1 MEIDDNIFQA
11 IQACWTGKASP
22 EQIEL
27 VRDWLDTSPKNQ
39 DLFERLSKTHYQLA
53 HAQIWKRINS
63 LQGKEKLNFRFL
75 LSKATMS
82 RCASSKQMKETDRS
96 QKRNLRWNTMR
107 RAAAA
112 AAEMR
117 EAYSF
122 CRCRQYLTKTVR
134 FALKKFRPVIDI
146 P

>member
-63 LQGKEKLNFRFL
+63 LQGKEKLNFR
-75 LSKATMS
+75 
-82 RCASSKQMKETDRS
+82 
-96 QKRNLRWNTMR
+96 
-107 RAAAA
+107 
-112 AAEMR
+112 
-117 EAYSF
+117 
-122 CRCRQYLTKTVR
+122 
-134 FALKKFRPVIDI
+134 LKKQKKSFH
-146 P
+146 